1 MKIPSIREYQPLR
14 PPAPEQDQLQGYA
27 AKIRTAVPGSERNQT
42 RTAMFLALTA
52 GYVDG
57 YGLLILGTYVSFMS
71 GNTTMA
77 GLRAG
82 QVNLSVAI
90 TPAIAI
96 ACFLAGSFVGN
107 FLIHSGLRHAR
118 RVLFGLVAALLI
130 IVFEIENPG
139 AFTNLGVALLSFGM
153 SMLNPALSQVG
164 SESVSL
170 TFVTGTLS
178 RIGNHLALAAKR
190 APVPGAEGPW
200 DTHLYR
206 ARIGAQLW
214 ASFFSGAVLSG
225 IVMSFTSSLAL
236 VPPIAIMLVLT
247 LTSKAE
253 TSAR

>member
-1 MKIPSIREYQPLR
+1 MKIPSLREYQTLR
-14 PPAPEQDQLQGYA
+14 PPAPDQDQLQGYA
-27 AKIRTAVPGSERNQT
+27 AKIRTPVPGSERNQT
-42 RTAMFLALTA
+42 RTAMSLALTA

-77 GLRAG
+77 GVRAG
-82 QVNLSVAI
+82 QVNLSLAI
-90 TPAIAI
+90 T
-96 ACFLAGSFVGN
+96 
-107 FLIHSGLRHAR
+107 
-118 RVLFGLVAALLI
+118 LFGLVAALLI
-130 IVFEIENPG
+130 IVLELENLG
-139 AFTNLGVALLSFGM
+139 TFTNLGVALLSFGM

-190 APVPGAEGPW
+190 APIPGAEGPW

-214 ASFFSGAVLSG
+214 ASFVSGAVLSG

-236 VPPIAIMLVLT
+236 VPAIGIMLVLT